1 MGTWMANDEIRFDGQ
16 VILVTGAGRGL
27 GRSHAMLL
35 ASRGAKVV
43 VSDSGVEVNGDGGS
57 TAVADAVVDEIRAA
71 GGEAVACAADLSAE
85 DGSTSAIERCL
96 DAFGGIDAFIHNAS
110 TVPRHAP
117 VQELA
122 TEDFD
127 LCMRVN
133 VYAGFWLTRAAWPHM
148 VEAGYGRIVFTT
160 SGALFG
166 SPAGYAYAAAK
177 SAYIGLAR
185 SFAVAG
191 APHGILVNTLAPSAR
206 TRMHSQVRSS
216 PYMDWLLET
225 MVPEKVSIGAA
236 FMVSDACDFHGEV
249 LSFEGGHI
257 SHVTLAENVGFFGPG
272 ASIEEVRDA
281 AGQVLADTRY
291 SHPKTLNER
300 MLWSAELF
308 GVAESLGAAAAWK

>member
-1 MGTWMANDEIRFDGQ
+1 MANDEIRFDDR
-16 VILVTGAGRGL
+16 VVLVTGAGRGL
-27 GRSHAMLL
+27 GRSHALLL

-57 TAVADAVVDEIRAA
+57 TAVAEAVVDEIRSA
-71 GGEAVACAADLSAE
+71 GGEAVAYAADLATE
-85 DGSTSAIERCL
+85 DGSTNAIQTCL
-96 DAFGGIDAFIHNAS
+96 DAFGGVDGVIHNAS

-117 VQELA
+117 VEQLA
-122 TEDFD
+122 TDDFD

-148 VEAGYGRIVFTT
+148 VKQGYGRIVYTT
-160 SGALFG
+160 SGAFYG

-177 SAYIGLAR
+177 AASIGLAR

-191 APHGILVNTLAPSAR
+191 APHGILVNVIAPSAR
-206 TRMHSQVRSS
+206 TRMHSQARSS

-225 MVPEKVSIGAA
+225 MVPMKVSIGAA
-236 FMVSDACDFHGEV
+236 FMVSDACNFHGEI

-257 SHVTLAENVGFFGPG
+257 SHVTLAENEGFFGPG
-272 ASIEEVRDA
+272 ESIEEVRDA
-281 AGQVLADTRY
+281 APQVLADTRY
-291 SHPKTLNER
+291 SYPKNLNER

-308 GVAESLGAAAAWK
+308 GVAESLGARDAWS